1 MRSLTGKNTLLVAFA
16 LCLTVSC
23 WAEDPFATLSI
34 PPETVQ
40 PGAKVP
46 LDVVLLNPATD
57 TVSFATPAE
66 MEATLIVGDR
76 RWPVVLRQQKADR
89 GEIGPG
95 AFSRRSYLVQLPDD
109 AYGLGVLEIELPLP
123 LRGAIDIARPP
134 RPVVAAVEPPP
145 PPAPP
150 PVAPPPPSVA
160 STGATTP
167 AKSTEGAK
175 HGRDRDGLL
184 LRSAASHVER
194 AFRDHFSAHEPVYF
208 IYGGKAP
215 QAKFQL
221 SFKYRIVGD
230 REGDSD
236 HTKNSMQFGYS
247 QRSLWDIRATSSPF
261 FDTSY
266 MPEFF
271 YEYLT
276 PDSPGEPSHFTFLGF
291 QTGYAHESNG
301 RDGLSSRSLNT
312 LFFRPAV
319 AFGRLDGW
327 RVIVAPRIFSYVFD
341 LDDNPEMKKFRG
353 FGELRVMVG
362 KNEGLELALTGRTG
376 SGWEHSTYQ
385 ADLTIP
391 LRAKTSNFASYFLLQ
406 YFDGYGESL
415 ITYRSKSSVL
425 RAGFSFVR

>member
-1 MRSLTGKNTLLVAFA
+1 MRSFIGKIFLLAALLGHLTAPCRG
-16 LCLTVSC
+16 
-23 WAEDPFATLSI
+23 EDPFATLSI
-34 PPETVQ
+34 SPETVQ
-40 PGAKVP
+40 PGANVS
-46 LDVVLLNPATD
+46 LEVVLLNPATD

-66 MEATLIVGDR
+66 ISASLIVGDR
-76 RWPVVLRQQKADR
+76 RWPVVLHQQRSDR

-95 AFSRRSYLVQLPDD
+95 AFSRRSYVLRLPAD
-109 AYGLGVLEIELPLP
+109 AYGLGVLEIEDPLP

-134 RPVVAAVEPPP
+134 RPAVAVVE

-150 PVAPPPPSVA
+150 PAPVPPPPDLA
-160 STGATTP
+160 STGNAASAGSSE
-167 AKSTEGAK
+167 AKAK
-175 HGRDRDGLL
+175 RERDREGLL
-184 LRSAASHVER
+184 PRSAASHVER

-208 IYGGKAP
+208 IYGGSAP

-230 REGDSD
+230 SGGDSD

-247 QRSLWDIRATSSPF
+247 QRSLWDFQATSSPF

-276 PDSPGEPSHFTFLGF
+276 PDSPGEASHITFLGF
-291 QTGYAHESNG
+291 QTGYGHESNG

-319 AFGRLDGW
+319 ALGLLDGW
-327 RVIVAPRIFSYVFD
+327 RVIVAPRIFNYIFD
-341 LDDNPEMKKFRG
+341 LNDNPEMKKFRG
-353 FGELRVMVG
+353 FGELRVLVG
-362 KNEGLELALTGRTG
+362 KNEGPELALTGRTG
-376 SGWEHSTYQ
+376 SGWEHTTYQ
-385 ADLTIP
+385 ADLTVP
-391 LRAKTSNFASYFLLQ
+391 LRSKTSNFASYFLLQ

-415 ITYRSKSSVL
+415 ITYRNKSSVL